1 MESFKKLLDEKDI
14 SQISQELSLFIHS
27 ADGYANRLKLVYVLL
42 GFMSESCNLLK
53 TIEVED
59 FISDICK
66 RIEDVEAESNNVKEI
81 YRRHLDSNNEISAV
95 LVNPNR
101 NDISDLK
108 KKIEELLE
116 KFDNLLKQIMADRE
130 KLPLDKLLKE
140 QEQK

>member
-1 MESFKKLLDEKDI
+1 MESFKKLLDDKDI

-42 GFMSESCNLLK
+42 GLMNESCNLLK